1 MAQRDIVDMEAL
13 KHELPMPIAQA
24 VGRALEMVHPAQK
37 MAEWRKVMDAL
48 TGYINAVA
56 VAEYVSGEPVAKVDK
71 YLCTMPQQMDGGR
84 AILLTSSIFKHL
96 KKRSHPF
103 CEPFIRWFYSEIELN
118 GTRKK
123 THEHL
128 TAMVTL
134 RNQEVHSRIR
144 NTEISAF
151 IQACAVLIK
160 RCVALREYALF
171 VVRQQ
176 DPVPQGVH
184 GWVSLLMGENPSRAT
199 TVQWQGIRM
208 MTNGVYLLNSS
219 QEILMQVSPFLIWQE
234 DPDVRR
240 TTIFQWRLIR
250 KSVEY
255 SSVLSSCGAQHRLNR
270 LKAGGEPVGWLEWLS
285 DRPLPLLYPLDY
297 GSFAWFESEGVD
309 NKVDPAVEEFD
320 SETEESEEV
329 EDGYSFRWI
338 RWLGVPTI
346 LGLTGWLGSTL
357 VDQSLQLKKDPRSA
371 DSSRM
376 EEPTWTLTLEGMSE
390 VSDVAVLV
398 DGQKVKNSII
408 ELTAG
413 QYTVRLEKG
422 GYLCH
427 EEVIEVFA
435 DLSHRMDWNCAGIL
449 GWNWKRIPAGKFQ
462 MGEPPRKEVVLS
474 KDFAMLTTEVTREM
488 WKQVKDLPLEDSCL
502 QCPQSVSW
510 FEAVEFANQVSRL
523 ENLEPCY
530 QNNKRTSLSCMGY
543 RLPTEAEW
551 EYAAKAE
558 TQQRFA
564 GGNSPV
570 RIAYFAWNSSG
581 HVHPVGELSPNAWG
595 LYDMS
600 GNVYEWCE
608 DDYAEALLGGT
619 DPLRY
624 IEGDQNNRKV
634 GKGGSYLSEEPT
646 LRVENRTS
654 ALPSTPVPFIGF
666 RLVRTISDPE

>member
-1 MAQRDIVDMEAL
+1 MAGLNIVDMDAL

-24 VGRALEMVHPAQK
+24 VGRALEMVHPVQQ

-48 TGYINAVA
+48 TGYINAIA

-71 YLCTMPQQMDGGR
+71 YLCATPQQMDGGR

-96 KKRSHPF
+96 KKRSHSF
-103 CEPFIRWFYSEIELN
+103 CEPFIRWFYSEVELN
-118 GTRKK
+118 GERKK

-134 RNQEVHSRIR
+134 RNQEVHARIR
-144 NTEISAF
+144 NAEIASF
-151 IQACAVLIK
+151 IQACVVLIK

-176 DPVPQGVH
+176 DPTPQGVH

-208 MTNGVYLLNSS
+208 MTNGVYVLNSS
-219 QEILMQVSPFLIWQE
+219 QETLMQLSPFLIWQE

-240 TTIFQWRLIR
+240 STIFQWRLIR

-255 SSVLSSCGAQHRLNR
+255 NSVLSSCGVQHPLSR
-270 LKAGGEPVGWLEWLS
+270 LKGGAEAVEWLDWLS

-297 GSFAWFESEGVD
+297 GSFDWFEREDGEVGD
-309 NKVDPAVEEFD
+309 VAVGELDSDVEF
-320 SETEESEEV
+320 SEED
-329 EDGYSFRWI
+329 EDLYSFRWI
-338 RWLGVPTI
+338 RWIGVPTI
-346 LGLTGWLGSTL
+346 LGLMGWLGGTMVAQHNL
-357 VDQSLQLKKDPRSA
+357 LGKKSRA
-371 DSSRM
+371 GDSVMM
-376 EEPTWTLTLEGMSE
+376 ESPTWTLTVEGIPNESGIE
-390 VSDVAVLV
+390 LLV
-398 DGQKVKNSII
+398 DGKRIDASTL
-408 ELTAG
+408 ELVAG
-413 QYTVRLEKG
+413 PHTLQVEKG

-427 EEVIEVFA
+427 QESIDVSA
-435 DLSHRMDWNCAGIL
+435 DLSHGLDWNCAGIL
-449 GWNWKRIPAGKFQ
+449 GWNWKRISAGKFQ
-462 MGEPPRKEVVLS
+462 MGESPGTEVVLS
-474 KDFAMLTTEVTREM
+474 NDFAMLATEVTREM
-488 WKQVKDLPLEDSCL
+488 WKQVKGLPLEDSCL

-510 FEAVEFANQVSRL
+510 FEAVEFANQVSKI
-523 ENLEPCY
+523 EHLEPCY
-530 QNNKRTSLSCMGY
+530 QNNKLTSLSCTGY

-551 EYAAKAE
+551 EYAAKAD

-570 RIAYFAWNSSG
+570 RVAQFAWNSNG
-581 HVHPVGELSPNAWG
+581 HAHPVGELSPNAWG

-608 DDYAEALLGGT
+608 DDYAETLLGGT

-624 IEGDQNNRKV
+624 NVNTENNRKV
-634 GKGGSYLSEEPT
+634 GKGGSYLSEEMT
-646 LRVENRTS
+646 LRIENRTS
-654 ALPSTPVPFIGF
+654 APPSTPVPFIGF
-666 RLVRTISDPE
+666 RLLRTLSDNIE